1 MIFRSFTSVRYIVW
15 ASLLVCFPC
24 PYLGADDAP
33 AALDRGELERLEEQ
47 AFQQAAALADP
58 SIVRIETVGGLDLVG
73 EVLTGT
79 GPTTGVVVSE
89 DGYIITSSF
98 NFVSQPASVLV
109 QLPDERRFPAEIVAQ
124 DTARMLTLLK
134 IEADSL
140 TPLEAVPKEEIFVGQ
155 WSIALGRTY
164 ENTFPNIS
172 VGIISAV
179 GRIWGRAVQTDA
191 KVSPV
196 NYGGPLVDVTGL
208 CLGILVPLQPDDTG
222 ETAGVDWYDGGIGFA
237 IPMADIYAVLDR
249 LKNGENLQPGLLGV
263 GFVDQGPLAG
273 EAKIQIVRPL
283 SAADQA
289 GLKVDDVIIEFN
301 GQPVERVPLLRHL
314 LGALYAGDTVHL
326 VVRRGEVTIEAD
338 VTLSGDLQAVSIGF
352 LGILPQR
359 MSIAE
364 TEPGVT
370 IREVVPGGP
379 AATAGLMEN
388 DRIIAVN
395 GSDILDA
402 DQLRSRLARAT
413 GGEALAIDFVRDGIP
428 NSCEVMVS
436 GYPAE
441 VIADL
446 SSSEIPTPVEGSRPE
461 GLAVGRITESLPGD
475 ERRYWAYIPD
485 QYNPE
490 YEYGLVVWLHPD
502 RETMEADVFQQWQ
515 LHCDRRGIILLAPMA
530 PDVAWSSDQGDYIGS
545 LVELF
550 RTRYRIDPHRIVA
563 HGMGQGGELAF
574 DLVFRHRD
582 TFAAG
587 MIISAPMR
595 QMPAESESRSV
606 PQFLLL
612 TVTGSPEA
620 ELVNQT
626 NTLLGEM
633 QLPTSL
639 VPFEQE
645 LPGYPPEETVETM
658 ARWVDS
664 LDRI

>member
-1 MIFRSFTSVRYIVW
+1 MRMIARSLRHGMLS
-15 ASLLVCFPC
+15 ALLAVAAC
-24 PYLGADDAP
+24 PSFATADDGP
-33 AALDRGELERLEEQ
+33 NGDRGQLERLEEQ

-73 EVLTGT
+73 QVLTGT

-98 NFVSQPASVLV
+98 NFVSNPSSVLV
-109 QLPDERRFPAEIVAQ
+109 QLQDERRFPAEIVSQ
-124 DTARMLTLLK
+124 DRARMLTLLK
-134 IEADSL
+134 IEAQGL
-140 TPLEAVPKEEIFVGQ
+140 IPLEAVPKEEIFVGQ

-164 ENTFPNIS
+164 ENSFPNIS

-191 KVSPV
+191 KISPV
-196 NYGGPLVDVTGL
+196 NYGGPLVDVSGR
-208 CLGILVPLQPDDTG
+208 CLGVLVPLQPDDTG
-222 ETAGVDWYDGGIGFA
+222 ETAGLDWYDGGIGFA
-237 IPMADIYAVLDR
+237 IPMSDIYAVLDR
-249 LKNGENLQPGLLGV
+249 LKTGEDLQPGLLGV
-263 GFVDQGPLAG
+263 SFVDQGPLAG
-273 EAKIQIVRPL
+273 EAKIQLIRPL
-283 SAADQA
+283 SPADQA
-289 GLKVDDVIIEFN
+289 GLQVDDVIIEFN

-314 LGALYAGDTVHL
+314 LGAHYAGDTVNV
-326 VVRRGEVTIEAD
+326 VVRRGEETITAD
-338 VTLSGDLQAVSIGF
+338 ITLSGQLQAVSIGF

-359 MSIAE
+359 MSLAE
-364 TEPGVT
+364 TTPGVV
-370 IREVVPGGP
+370 IREVIPASP
-379 AATAGLMEN
+379 AAAAGLQEG

-395 GSDILDA
+395 GSDMHDA

-413 GGEALAIDFVRDGIP
+413 GGEALAIDFVRDGVP
-428 NSCEVMVS
+428 NSCEVMV
-436 GYPAE
+436 GTYPAE
-441 VIADL
+441 VIDQL
-446 SSSEIPTPVEGSRPE
+446 STFAIPSAPEGSRPE

-502 RETMEADVFQQWQ
+502 RETMEADVFRAWQ

-530 PDVAWSSDQGDYIGS
+530 PDAAWSGDQTDYINS
-545 LVELF
+545 LVESF
-550 RTRYRIDPHRIVA
+550 QQRYRIDPRRIVA

-582 TFAAG
+582 IYSAG
-587 MIISAPMR
+587 LVISAPLR
-595 QMPAESESRSV
+595 QLPAEGESRKV

-612 TVTGSPEA
+612 TVTDSPEA
-620 ELVNQT
+620 ELVQQT
-626 NTLLGEM
+626 HTLLGEM
-633 QLPTSL
+633 KLPVSL

-658 ARWVDS
+658 VRWVDS